1 MLLKLKYQIL
11 WYYIFNLKLVLVDY
25 KILMQHEKV
34 IMVITRL
41 DPMLFHIFIVIIIR
55 GRKILCV
62 YMCVCA
68 NIYHRLILVFF
79 IMHLREGSNKRSSRS
94 SRWWKK
100 GRKWRR
106 NIFMTLRNFSKNN
119 FCSRINRIIII
130 INSMLGSNVS
140 YLYLLYET
148 CRHAWIWELPQKN
161 YIGKSKIYN
170 LRKLERVAHQERE
183 AIEGEM

>member
-1 MLLKLKYQIL
+1 MIL
-11 WYYIFNLKLVLVDY
+11 YFHFEISFGWLQKFDATWKSYYGNNMSRSNALSHLHRHYLSRNENFVCI
-25 KILMQHEKV
+25 
-34 IMVITRL
+34 
-41 DPMLFHIFIVIIIR
+41 
-55 GRKILCV
+55 
-62 YMCVCA
+62 CVCA

-79 IMHLREGSNKRSSRS
+79 LMHLREGSNNRSSRS

-140 YLYLLYET
+140 LLYLLYET
-148 CRHAWIWELPQKN
+148 CRHAWIWELPLKN